1 MNIKE
6 KFKKMNTKEKQA
18 IINSLIKETKKTLD
32 LKQYNFLIDKL
43 KDYLIDKLKK
53 EEKEEAQGGKYNF
66 FLVLNIAIWKFSYE
80 QKIVGAKEAHCFL
93 LACDPTRKHAIEEA
107 ENYGYELYNISP
119 EIIAT
124 LALRVILREKI
135 THILR
140 DLEKRNKQ

>member
-66 FLVLNIAIWKFSYE
+66 FLVLNIAI
-80 QKIVGAKEAHCFL
+80 
-93 LACDPTRKHAIEEA
+93 
-107 ENYGYELYNISP
+107 
-119 EIIAT
+119 
-124 LALRVILREKI
+124 
-135 THILR
+135 
-140 DLEKRNKQ
+140 